1 VAGIPLAIATKLDS
15 FTIATDYVP
24 GPRDTLNK
32 LAILPARA
40 GHWLLVGILVAAL
53 LVWLRTAW
61 LSDDSGIT
69 LRVVLNF
76 VAGLGPVF
84 NVDERVQVFTHP
96 LWFFLL
102 SALIAIS
109 GELYYSTLLLSLA
122 CTMAV
127 FILLCRGLKFSPG
140 QQLLAAVI
148 LLGSRAFVDFSSS
161 GLENPLSHLLLL
173 LFVMALYRAPQVST
187 RRELWLALSAAL
199 LLLNRQDLVL
209 LIAPALVALLWYER
223 PLAKWLLPAALAA
236 LPLLGW
242 FGFSLVYYGTPL
254 PNTAYAKLGAGI
266 ASVELW
272 QQGLHYLRDSLQR
285 DYLTLPLIAA
295 AIVSGLWRGHW
306 RDRSLA
312 LGILAYLIYLV
323 SIGGDFMSGRFL
335 SAPLLLAAVLLARL
349 WRNRAAGLVML
360 CALLSLLSPRAIWLS
375 GSDFRD
381 WQISDDGVADER
393 AFYYPNTGLLSASPP
408 AIVRGLQAIDWQYQQ
423 VGGVREVYTLGLA
436 GLKQGPQ
443 VHVYD
448 PLGLADPLLSR
459 LPQGF
464 GEHWRPGHYQRRLP
478 AGLQESLQANANH
491 ILEPA
496 LAAYYDDIRLLT
508 RGPLFSRE
516 RWAAIVR
523 INGST
528 PPVVKA
534 YNRLPD
540 RYRLPAR
547 AFYSRD

>member
-1 VAGIPLAIATKLDS
+1 MVTFHAPGIENALKTPT
-15 FTIATDYVP
+15 
-24 GPRDTLNK
+24 
-32 LAILPARA
+32 ILPARS
-40 GHWLLVGILVAAL
+40 GPVLLVGILVAAMI
-53 LVWLRTAW
+53 VWLRTAW

-76 VAGLGPVF
+76 VTGLGPIF

-102 SALIAIS
+102 SAVIAIS
-109 GELYYSTLLLSLA
+109 GELYYSTLLISLA
-122 CTMAV
+122 CTLGV
-127 FILLCRGLKFSPG
+127 FVLLCLGLKFTPR
-140 QQLLAAVI
+140 QQILAAVI

-173 LFVMALYRAPQVST
+173 LFVVALYRAPLLST
-187 RRELWLALSAAL
+187 RRRLCLALSGAL
-199 LLLNRQDLVL
+199 LLLNRQDLIL

-223 PLAKWLLPAALAA
+223 PLAKWIFPASVAA
-236 LPLLGW
+236 LPVLGW

-266 ASVELW
+266 ASAQLW
-272 QQGLHYLRDSLQR
+272 EQGLHYLHDSLQR
-285 DYLTLPLIAA
+285 DYLTLPVIVAALISAC
-295 AIVSGLWRGHW
+295 WRGDWH
-306 RDRSLA
+306 DRSLA
-312 LGILAYLIYLV
+312 LGILAYLLYLLSV
-323 SIGGDFMSGRFL
+323 GGDFMSGRFL

-349 WRNRAAGLVML
+349 WRGPATELALL

-381 WQISDDGVADER
+381 WQISPAGVADER
-393 AFYYPNTGLLSASPP
+393 AFYYPNTGLLSAPTP
-408 AIVRGLQAIDWQYQQ
+408 AIARGLKNIDWRHEQDLT
-423 VGGVREVYTLGLA
+423 VRETYTLGLA
-436 GLKQGPQ
+436 GLKLGPQ
-443 VHVYD
+443 VHVFD
-448 PLGLADPLLSR
+448 PLGLADPLVSR

-464 GEHWRPGHYQRRLP
+464 GNNWRPGHYQRRLP
-478 AGLQESLQANANH
+478 AGLAESLQDRANY

-508 RGPLFSRE
+508 RGPLFTTE
-516 RWAAIVR
+516 RWAAIWRV
-523 INGST
+523 NTAT
-528 PPVVKA
+528 PAIVSS

-540 RYRLPAR
+540 SYRLPGK